1 MKISYNWL
9 KRYIALDVSAEE
21 TAGILTSIGL
31 EVEGIERLPH
41 EKLDYSTFIVGEVLK
56 AEKHPN
62 ADRLRLTQVNIGHA
76 SPLNIVCGAPNV
88 AEGQKVIVAPV
99 GTTVLMK
106 GETVTL
112 KKTEIRGQVSEG
124 MICAEDEIGLG
135 ESHDGIMVLDPA
147 AVPGTPLKEFLGIE
161 EDYVFEIG
169 LTPNRIDAASHYGVA
184 RDLAAYFQHRKPV
197 LLERPSVESYQ
208 PDHNHAPYPI
218 ELLNPEAC
226 IRYTGVLVSGI
237 TVKES
242 PQWLQN
248 SLKAIGLKP
257 INNIVDITNFVLHE
271 CGQPLHAFDA
281 SRITGNKVVV
291 RKAKEGETF
300 VTLDGTER
308 KLSTEDLMIC
318 NATEPMCIAGVFG
331 GLHSGVTGSTTSVFI
346 ESACFEPRHIRRTA
360 RRHGLNTDASFR
372 FERGSD
378 PEITVYAMKR
388 AALLM
393 KEIAGAV
400 IEGEYTDLYPVPVKP
415 VTTEVTYA
423 GINNLIGKN
432 IEKHIV
438 KEIVRSLEIT
448 IVAEKDKSL
457 LLEIPTYRCD
467 VTREADV
474 IEEILR
480 IYGYNQV
487 EISERLHSNISWRVK
502 PDKELF
508 VNTISDM
515 LVANGFYE
523 MMNNSLSNPSYY
535 TEEENK
541 DLVMLMNPLSSELSA
556 LRKNLTFSGLE
567 SVAYNI
573 NRRAGNLKLFEFGY
587 TYRNDPEKTNK
598 YQLPCSE
605 HFELALFMTGNEHQ
619 ENWIR
624 KPQPTGFYHIKSFTQ
639 AILTRAGLST
649 SELSIRNGSDSIF
662 SEYIEFVMQQQV
674 IAKAGTISKAILEKF
689 DIRQP
694 VFHAVINAQQV
705 IETSAGKKI
714 RYKEIPRF
722 PEVRRDFS
730 MILPSPVTYN
740 DIEKTAFA
748 TEKKLLKSMNLFD
761 VYTGQNIGE
770 NKKSY
775 AISFHLYDETK
786 TLTNEEIDACM
797 NRLAAAFESKL
808 NAIIRK
814 S

>member
-31 EVEGIERLPH
+31 EVEGLERLPH
-41 EKLDYSTFIVGEVLK
+41 EKLDYSTFIVGEVLQ

-76 SPLNIVCGAPNV
+76 SPLSIVCGAPNV

-124 MICAEDEIGLG
+124 MICAEDELGLG
-135 ESHDGIMVLDPA
+135 ESHDGIMVLNPD
-147 AVPGTPLKEFLGIE
+147 AVPGTPLREYLGIE
-161 EDYVFEIG
+161 EDFVFEIG

-197 LLERPSVESYQ
+197 LLERPSVDTYK
-208 PDHNHAPYPI
+208 PDSDNTPYPI

-237 TVKES
+237 KVAES

-248 SLKAIGLKP
+248 TLNAVGLKP

-281 SRITGNKVVV
+281 SKITGNKVVV
-291 RKAKEGETF
+291 RKASEGETF
-300 VTLDGTER
+300 VTLEGTER
-308 KLSTEDLMIC
+308 KLSADDLMIC
-318 NATEPMCIAGVFG
+318 NASVPMCIAGVFG
-331 GLHSGVTGSTTSVFI
+331 GLESGVTESTTAVFI

-400 IEGEYTDLYPVPVKP
+400 IEGEYTDIYPVPVKP
-415 VTTEVTYA
+415 VTTEVTFA

-432 IEKHIV
+432 IERNVV
-438 KEIVRSLEIT
+438 KDIVRSLEIN

-487 EISERLHSNISWRVK
+487 EISERLHSNISWKVK

-508 VNTISDM
+508 VNTISDL

-535 TEEENK
+535 SEEENK
-541 DLVMLMNPLSSELSA
+541 DLVMLLNPLSSELSA
-556 LRKNLTFSGLE
+556 MRKNLTFSGLE
-567 SVAYNI
+567 SASHNI
-573 NRRAGNLKLFEFGY
+573 NRRAGDLKLFEFGY
-587 TYRNDPEKTNK
+587 TYRNDPEKSNK

-605 HFELALFMTGNEHQ
+605 NFGLALFITGNENK
-619 ENWIR
+619 ENWIK
-624 KPQPTGFYHIKSFTQ
+624 KPLPTGFYHIKSFTQ
-639 AILTRAGLST
+639 TILTRAGICT
-649 SELSIRNGSDSIF
+649 SGLNHTSGSDEIF
-662 SEYIEFVMQQQV
+662 SEYIEFHLQNQV
-674 IAKAGTISKAILEKF
+674 IAKAGTINKQTLDKF

-694 VFHAVINAQQV
+694 VYHAIINAQYL
-705 IETSAGKKI
+705 IEITAERKI

-730 MILPSPVTYN
+730 MILPAPVTYN
-740 DIEKTAFA
+740 EIEKMAFA
-748 TEKKLLKSMNLFD
+748 TEKKLLRSMNLFD

-775 AISFHLYDETK
+775 AISFQLYDENK

-797 NRLAAAFESKL
+797 NRLAGAFESKL